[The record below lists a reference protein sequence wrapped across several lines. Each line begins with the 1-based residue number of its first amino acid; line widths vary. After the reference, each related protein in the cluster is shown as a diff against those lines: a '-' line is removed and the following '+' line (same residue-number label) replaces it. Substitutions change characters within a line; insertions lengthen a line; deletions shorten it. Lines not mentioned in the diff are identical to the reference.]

1 MARNTMTSK
10 ELIGLKVVGGK
21 SGEKH
26 IGKVRHLV
34 FHPKER
40 RVIGFIVKRPD
51 LALMFHRKDLFVALD
66 SYEIEDG
73 RVVVSADSAATDKAA
88 CKRLGVDWDACV
100 LWYGM
105 GIVTESGRTVGTV
118 GTVSFDGLTGRVE
131 SIVADRGATSKA
143 LLGTLEIPVSA
154 IRGFRFGIG
163 ELVSD
168 LDARGEAV
176 EEEDERRGAIL
187 VTDEVLEME
196 PEGGIA
202 EKAGHAVGKAKPI
215 VQETAQKAG
224 EAANKGVE
232 ALGKRVGETKG
243 AFAGFKEEYQKA
255 VRDDAEKALPGTDG
269 SGEVNASQTSDAKP
283 VTKPAAAP
291 QKPADDGTVAKA
303 VGKQLRKSKGMF
315 AAFKEEYKK
324 ASK

>member
-1 MARNTMTSK
+1 MSRNTITSND
-10 ELIGLKVVGGK
+10 LIGLRVVGGK
-21 SGEKH
+21 SGEKL

-66 SYEIEDG
+66 SYEIVDG
-73 RVVVSADSAATDKAA
+73 RVCVSTESGATDKAA
-88 CKRLGVDWDACV
+88 CKRLGVDWDSCV
-100 LWYGM
+100 LWSGM
-105 GIVTESGRTVGTV
+105 SIVTESGTTVGTI
-118 GTVSFDGLTGRVE
+118 GTVTFDRLTGRVE
-131 SIVADRGATSKA
+131 SVVADRGATSKA
-143 LLGTLEIPVSA
+143 LLGTVEIPVGQ

-163 ELVSD
+163 ELVSEMESQ
-168 LDARGEAV
+168 GEVV
-176 EEEDERRGAIL
+176 EEENELRGAIL
-187 VTDEVLEME
+187 VADSVLQIEA
-196 PEGGIA
+196 EGGLA
-202 EKAGHAVGKAKPI
+202 EMAGHAVGKAKP
-215 VQETAQKAG
+215 VVRETAQKAG

-255 VRDDAEKALPGTDG
+255 VKDDEPTALPASEG
-269 SGEVNASQTSDAKP
+269 SAEVKASQTSDAKP
-283 VTKPAAAP
+283 VTKPAATA
-291 QKPADDGTVAKA
+291 QKPSADATVAKA

-315 AAFKEEYKK
+315 AAFKEEYDK

>member
-255 VRDDAEKALPGTDG
+255 RHEGEPSGVGAESDAT
-269 SGEVNASQTSDAKP
+269 VNDSQTSGAKP
-283 VTKPAAAP
+283 VTKASAGGTSPSGGA
-291 QKPADDGTVAKA
+291 TVAKA
-303 VGKQLRKSKGMF
+303 IGKQVGRSKGMF
-315 AAFKEEYKK
+315 AAFKEEYDK
-324 ASK
+324 ARKG

>member
-1 MARNTMTSK
+1 M
-10 ELIGLKVVGGK
+10 
-21 SGEKH
+21 
-26 IGKVRHLV
+26 
-34 FHPKER
+34 
-40 RVIGFIVKRPD
+40 
-51 LALMFHRKDLFVALD
+51 
-66 SYEIEDG
+66 
-73 RVVVSADSAATDKAA
+73 
-88 CKRLGVDWDACV
+88 
-100 LWYGM
+100 
-105 GIVTESGRTVGTV
+105 
-118 GTVSFDGLTGRVE
+118 
-131 SIVADRGATSKA
+131 ADRGATSKA
-143 LLGTLEIPVSA
+143 LLGTVEIPVA
-154 IRGFRFGIG
+154 QIRGFRFGIG
-163 ELVSD
+163 ELVSEMESQ
-168 LDARGEAV
+168 GEVV
-176 EEEDERRGAIL
+176 EEESELRGAIL
-187 VTDEVLEME
+187 VADSVLQIEA
-196 PEGGIA
+196 EGGLA
-202 EKAGHAVGKAKPI
+202 EMAGHAVGKAKP
-215 VQETAQKAG
+215 VVRETAQKAG